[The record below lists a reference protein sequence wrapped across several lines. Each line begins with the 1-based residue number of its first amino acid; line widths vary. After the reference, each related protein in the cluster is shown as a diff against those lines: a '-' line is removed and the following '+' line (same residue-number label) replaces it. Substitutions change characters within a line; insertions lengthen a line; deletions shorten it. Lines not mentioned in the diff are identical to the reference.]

1 MYYENLIA
9 LTTAHHMQ
17 EANPGGN
24 TRQIDTKFQYTCLI
38 AKTDSIRK
46 NLLRLDHA
54 PALYSFD
61 DFMYVLN
68 TGLQT
73 DYFSRIPEGD
83 FNAVVQGITMNY

>member
-1 MYYENLIA
+1 
-9 LTTAHHMQ
+9 MQ
-17 EANPGGN
+17 EAHPGGN

-46 NLLRLDHA
+46 NLPRLDHA